1 MSLTRQHTQED
12 LSLAYISAVAA
23 KAGYNCGRPSGHDYG
38 IDLEIGDVAQIGQRR
53 VDLGYRLHIQAKASH
68 NFIIS
73 DDDKCIL
80 YDLKIAAYNMLILED
95 RGTPAILVLYCMPS
109 DEDDWLSVYEEYT
122 ILKHCGYWISL
133 RWMPA
138 STNKETQRIE
148 IPKGQMFTDSS
159 LKSLM
164 DRIKGGGYP

>member
-53 VDLGYRLHIQAKASH
+53 VDLGYRLHIQAKASR